1 MPKEVPQYT
10 ECSADDQNPFTEAV
24 TPEEVWARLQRCGN
38 TAPGRQRCGNTA
50 PGPDGIRYAKWKE
63 VDKGR
68 HALNAVFNAV
78 HRLDVLPQSW
88 GKSVTILIHK
98 KR

>member
-10 ECSADDQNPFTEAV
+10 ECNTDDQNPFTETF

-38 TAPGRQRCGNTA
+38 TAPGR
-50 PGPDGIRYAKWKE
+50 DGMRYAKWKE
-63 VDKGR
+63 IDKGG

-78 HRLDVLPQSW
+78 HRLDVVPQSW
-88 GKSVTILIHK
+88 DKSVTILIQK
-98 KR
+98 KW